1 MKNTIVFTAKKF
13 DNFTLDELYAV
24 LRLRSE
30 VFVVEQDCVYQDID
44 NKDQHALHILGFWE
58 KELVAYTRIFEP
70 GAYFERASIGRVIVQ
85 ERARGKNFGKQL
97 MEFSILAIAKAYA
110 THEITISAQVYLNRF
125 YSELGFVNEGS
136 EYLEDGI
143 PHIKMNYNP

>member
-44 NKDQHALHILGFWE
+44 NKDQQALHILGFWK

-97 MEFSILAIAKAYA
+97 MEFSILAIAEAYA
-110 THEITISAQVYLNRF
+110 THEITIDKIFKLNIFRSKKHQYLKRRF
-125 YSELGFVNEGS
+125 
-136 EYLEDGI
+136 
-143 PHIKMNYNP
+143 